1 MTTALPPGIDRHIT
15 VRADTAQLAAVRRF
29 VEEVAVEVA
38 LDVEKMFDLKL
49 AVSEAC
55 ANAVE
60 HAGGEAMSLEV
71 CARVH
76 AQRLTFTITDTG
88 LFRPPPP
95 RWDRITNRGLGL
107 PLMVALMDE
116 VVFARAP
123 GGGTMVSLSVALNRD
138 IAASA

>member
-1 MTTALPPGIDRHIT
+1 LTAALPPGIDRHIT

-88 LFRPPPP
+88 LFHPPPP